1 METKGPDP
9 RAAFESSGLLG
20 RLSARLESSVSLLPG
35 IGMPEAGSCLAI
47 GANLSEAAIIR
58 RLPIPWSK
66 GYDHELVLASGASA
80 SLPGPAIA
88 LASTGERF
96 VVAASLGKSGVL
108 IGFRTEGEG
117 ERLLESWKK
126 EGPTVR
132 RLLAV
137 PGGRIV
143 AADDDGSSPRLYLV
157 DAATGAE
164 LWGLALP
171 VVAADIAYA
180 PGIVLA
186 VAGSQLGAYD
196 ESTGALI
203 WGASLPAKARSLAA
217 GNGVALVLA
226 ETGSLSAFSLTDG
239 KGLGAA
245 PGPFDSSI
253 RPISDLSRAIVA
265 LHGGGAEE
273 LEVKTGRSV
282 RRWSWLGRASFLA
295 ADRDWIYAG
304 VSGSEG
310 AALFIGS
317 REGESSERRVD
328 LASCA
333 FDAPIAVSGSRGG
346 LLLLLQDG
354 SLVLVGKELENVQGP
369 SALDAAVSPSLAAAT
384 AISAALGR
392 FKTADG
398 TVPGRYLRFD
408 LFTQG
413 IPVDQTM
420 DFTAFRYEAGSS
432 AKRTFMAKP
441 GAVGEVVAVFDESGR
456 EIAASIDELGSVS
469 RATAYLEKGRR
480 YWVAAGWTYQSEPTS
495 FRLFVK

>member
-1 METKGPDP
+1 
-9 RAAFESSGLLG
+9 
-20 RLSARLESSVSLLPG
+20 
-35 IGMPEAGSCLAI
+35 MPEAGSCLAI
-47 GANLSEAAIIR
+47 GANLSEAAVVR
-58 RLPIPWSK
+58 RLPLAGAK
-66 GYDHELVLASGASA
+66 GFSHELVLASGAEA

-88 LASTGERF
+88 LAATGEHL
-96 VVAASLGKSGVL
+96 VVASSLGKGGGAL
-108 IGFRTEGEG
+108 IGFRAEGEG

-126 EGPTVR
+126 EGPAAR

-143 AADDDGSSPRLYLV
+143 AADDDGSPPRLYLV

-164 LWGLALP
+164 IWGLALP
-171 VVAADIAYA
+171 IVAADIAYA

-186 VAGSQLGAYD
+186 IAGSQLGAYD
-196 ESTGALI
+196 ESTGAPI
-203 WGASLPAKARSLAA
+203 WDASLPAKARSLAA

-226 ETGSLSAFSLTDG
+226 ETGSLSVFSLADG

-253 RPISDLSRAIVA
+253 RPVSDLSRAIVA
-265 LHGGGAEE
+265 LPGGGAEE
-273 LEVKTGRSV
+273 LEVKTGSSV

-295 ADRDWIYAG
+295 ADRDRIYAG

-317 REGESSERRVD
+317 REGESSARSVG

-346 LLLLLQDG
+346 LLLLLQDA
-354 SLVLVGKELENVQGP
+354 SLVLVGKELENGQGV
-369 SALDAAVSPSLAAAT
+369 SALDAAVSPSPETAAS
-384 AISAALGR
+384 ISAALGR
-392 FKTADG
+392 FKTADSIA
-398 TVPGRYLRFD
+398 PDRYLRFD

-413 IPVDQTM
+413 IPVDQSI
-420 DFTAFRYEAGSS
+420 DFTAFRYEASSS
-432 AKRTFMAKP
+432 AKRTFAATP
-441 GAVGEVVAVFDESGR
+441 GTAGEVVAIFDESGR
-456 EIAASIDELGSVS
+456 ELAASIDELGSVS

-480 YWVAAGWTYQSEPTS
+480 YWVATGWTYKSEPTS